1 MLLIVSITLSIPT
14 SFILACNNLNL
25 LLFDLIVMSLDSF
38 KLFQASTIGNK
49 FLLHNISLDI
59 LYISISS
66 SLSSSIALLCVTVT
80 LLVTLHGKS
89 FCFFL

>member
-49 FLLHNISLDI
+49 FLLHNIS
-59 LYISISS
+59 
-66 SLSSSIALLCVTVT
+66 
-80 LLVTLHGKS
+80 
-89 FCFFL
+89 